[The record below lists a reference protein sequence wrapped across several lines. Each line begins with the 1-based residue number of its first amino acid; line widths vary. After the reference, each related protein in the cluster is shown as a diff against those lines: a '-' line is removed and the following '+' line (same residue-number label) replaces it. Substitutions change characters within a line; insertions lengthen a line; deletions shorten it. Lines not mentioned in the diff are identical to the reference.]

1 MRSRKLVIT
10 SFIYYKF
17 TLKKIIIS
25 LGNIVVIGVNMDD
38 LVKLGTI
45 ETSFRCLKTN
55 EECKILGV
63 VEYRGPPV
71 TSNSAGEIGHYD
83 DTKKKSYLV
92 NDDYNLTIEL
102 LFYYKL

>member
-1 MRSRKLVIT
+1 
-10 SFIYYKF
+10 
-17 TLKKIIIS
+17 
-25 LGNIVVIGVNMDD
+25 MDD

-71 TSNSAGEIGHYD
+71 TSNSARQSPAAGEIGHYD